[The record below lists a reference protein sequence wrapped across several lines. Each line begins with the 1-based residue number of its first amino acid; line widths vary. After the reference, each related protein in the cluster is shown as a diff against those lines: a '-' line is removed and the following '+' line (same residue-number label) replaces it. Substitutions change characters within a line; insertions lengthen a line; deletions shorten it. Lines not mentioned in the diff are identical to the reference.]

1 VKTVRI
7 NYSDND
13 NSDDDRDVMMGG
25 MTSITLLA
33 SSVNRTIG
41 MSNEDATS
49 SGDQELDGVRR

>member
-1 VKTVRI
+1 MKTVRI